1 MDPDAYPCA
10 CCGFLVFSE
19 PPGSHEICELC
30 GWEDDLV
37 QLRFPGLR
45 GGANACSLAECQARA
60 LASLDPSAL
69 EHGGY
74 QRAPGW
80 RPLLQAEVREVQPAG
95 NSPSAPKTSDRVRYY
110 WEVLPV
116 TDGQDDSA

>member
-1 MDPDAYPCA
+1 MDPDAYPCP

-19 PPGSHEICELC
+19 PGSHEICDIC
-30 GWEDDLV
+30 GWEDDPV

-45 GGANACSLAECQARA
+45 GGANACSLAECQVQA

-74 QRAPGW
+74 RRAPGW
-80 RPLLQAEVREVQPAG
+80 RPLLQAEVQEVPPADG
-95 NSPSAPKTSDRVRYY
+95 SLSTSKPIDRVMYY
-110 WEVLPV
+110 W
-116 TDGQDDSA
+116 DDSA

>member
-1 MDPDAYPCA
+1 MDPDAYPCP

-19 PPGSHEICELC
+19 PPGSHEICDIC
-30 GWEDDLV
+30 GWEDDPV

-69 EHGGY
+69 AHGGY
-74 QRAPGW
+74 HRASSW
-80 RPLLQAEVREVQPAG
+80 RPLRPDEIGEVPPTDG
-95 NSPSAPKTSDRVRYY
+95 SPSAPKPIDRVRYY
-110 WEVLPV
+110 W
-116 TDGQDDSA
+116 DDSA